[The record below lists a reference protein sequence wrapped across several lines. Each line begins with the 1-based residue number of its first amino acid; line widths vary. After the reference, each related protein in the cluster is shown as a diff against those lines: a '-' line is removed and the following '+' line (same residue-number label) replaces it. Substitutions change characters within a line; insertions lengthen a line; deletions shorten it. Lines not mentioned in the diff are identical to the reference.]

1 MSDVLSLAKLIA
13 KETEEIK
20 EIKFMERAFLLL
32 ESSKKEFEVKNYLEL
47 TNDEIGTELSRN
59 VFLGLE
65 NRDILQGQEID
76 EERFNLLFES
86 ARFFSKKEEAPEN
99 ELAANIPSDEGLS
112 LSTEFGNL
120 PSKLRELFYSAER
133 RIVIINPFFS
143 SMIIDKIKPS
153 LKEAAKNG
161 ASIIIITRYL
171 TYEIDDKPYNSR
183 FVRNLLDEEEIMES
197 IRLYEYTNDK
207 ESTFHAKMV
216 IADNKAYL
224 GTANL
229 THKGLE
235 DNLELGMIFRDET
248 VSKLAKLVRSIMS
261 SDLLHEVEFKDEKF
275 SRI

>member
-13 KETEEIK
+13 KETEEIQ
-20 EIKFMERAFLLL
+20 EIKFMERAFLML
-32 ESSKKEFEVKNYLEL
+32 ESSKKDFAVKNYLEL
-47 TNDEIGTELSRN
+47 TDDEIGKELARN

-65 NRDILQGQEID
+65 NRGILQGQEID
-76 EERFNLLFES
+76 EEEFNLLFES

-99 ELAANIPSDEGLS
+99 ELAANIPSDEDLS
-112 LSTEFGNL
+112 LSKDFGNL
-120 PSKLRELFYSAER
+120 PSKLRELFYSADR

-171 TYEIDDKPYNSR
+171 TYETDDKPYNSR
-183 FVRNLLDEEEIMES
+183 FVRNLLEEEEIRES
-197 IRLYEYTNDK
+197 VRLYEYTNDK
-207 ESTFHAKMV
+207 DSTFHAKMV
-216 IADNKAYL
+216 LADNKSYL

-261 SDLLHEVEFKDEKF
+261 SDLLHEVDFKDEKF